1 MITRTRPAPTLL
13 VLAIGCLLSAI
24 ASAGSFV
31 YEGRLQESGSLANG
45 RYDFEILAH
54 ADATLGGPIAPAIRF
69 DDVEVVDGRFR
80 LDFELP
86 AAGADQVWL
95 GLAVRSHGSSSDYA
109 AFPARSKAVE
119 AGPIGLCW
127 SSSGDS
133 NTDPA
138 VNFLGT
144 TDAQPL
150 VLRTANARSLRI
162 EPSSMTFGTP
172 ALPITTNTIGG
183 SHANTVTAGVRGAT
197 IAGGGVPSGDSDPD
211 LLDEAPNRITDHYGA
226 VGGGYANTAGDN
238 AGTQGDRP
246 YDTVGGGRLNTAR
259 GGYSF
264 VGGGEGN
271 TAAGPWSAVG
281 AGYYNSASQSTDTV
295 GGGSSNAASGSAS
308 TVAGGSS
315 NRASGQFSTIGGGR
329 LNTASGVK
337 STVSGGEDNDASG
350 IYSTVGGG
358 YLNCAGAQHSWAG
371 GRGAKVRPAT
381 NPGGA
386 NACSGLTYPGGS
398 GDGGTFVWAD
408 SQIANFIS
416 TGPNQFLARADGG
429 FGFNTNAI
437 PAGIEAVLQG
447 RTGAN
452 GNVDLYLKPAAHGRG
467 INLAM
472 LPGAGAAAFYI
483 SQYDGSSFVD
493 RILLAANGD
502 FSVTQ
507 QAFKPGGGSWA
518 ALSDE
523 RLKTGLVPL
532 VGTLDRLL
540 ALRGV
545 EYQYRPELTPKAMY
559 LPGRQVGF
567 IAQEVEQVFPDWV
580 SQSDDGYKTVGPR
593 GFEALTV
600 EALRELRT
608 ESATIDSI
616 QSERIA
622 ALESQLAEQ
631 TRQAERE
638 RAKLR
643 SELAELRA
651 ALAALAGDD
660 ARHDPDR

>member
-1 MITRTRPAPTLL
+1 MITRTRPAPTVLG
-13 VLAIGCLLSAI
+13 LAIGCLLSSI

-54 ADATLGGPIAPAIRF
+54 ADATLGGPIASAIRF
-69 DDVEVVDGRFR
+69 DGVEVVDGRFR

-86 AAGADQVWL
+86 AAGVDQVWL

-109 AFPARSKAVE
+109 AFPARTKAVE

-144 TDAQPL
+144 TDAQPF
-150 VLRTANARSLRI
+150 VIRTWDAPSLRI
-162 EPSSMTFGTP
+162 EPSTATFG
-172 ALPITTNTIGG
+172 LRPITSNTIAG
-183 SHANTVTAGVRGAT
+183 SHANEVTAGVRGAT
-197 IAGGGVPSGDSDPD
+197 ISGGGIPSGANDPNFSFS
-211 LLDEAPNRITDHYGA
+211 APNRVTDHYGT
-226 VGGGYANTAGDN
+226 VGGGLGNRAGDN
-238 AGTQGDRP
+238 AGTTLDSAFA
-246 YDTVGGGRLNTAR
+246 TVA
-259 GGYSF
+259 GGYENAAN
-264 VGGGEGN
+264 GE
-271 TAAGPWSAVG
+271 S
-281 AGYYNSASQSTDTV
+281 SSV
-295 GGGSSNAASGSAS
+295 GGGSGNFASGGSS
-308 TVAGGSS
+308 TVAGGAYNVASASTSTIAGGAS
-315 NRASGQFSTIGGGR
+315 NRATADSSTVAGGARNTAVDIYSAVGGGADNVSSGFGSAVGGGR
-329 LNTASGVK
+329 YNTANGELG
-337 STVSGGEDNDASG
+337 TVAGGFR
-350 IYSTVGGG
+350 
-358 YLNCAGAQHSWAG
+358 NCAGGLYSWSG
-371 GRGAKVRPAT
+371 GYRAKVRQ
-381 NPGGA
+381 GSE
-386 NACSGLTYPGGS
+386 SGQAGEGCTDVPFVGLN
-398 GDGGTFVWAD
+398 GDYGTFVWAD

-429 FGFNTNAI
+429 FGFNTNTI

-467 INLAM
+467 INMAV
-472 LPGAGAAAFYI
+472 LPGTGAAAFYI

-532 VGTLDRLL
+532 TGTLDRLL

-545 EYQYRPELTPKAMY
+545 EYQYRPELTPKTLY

-580 SQSDDGYKTVGPR
+580 SQSEGGFKTVGPR

-600 EALRELRT
+600 EALRELRA
-608 ESATIDSI
+608 ESATIDSS
-616 QSERIA
+616 QSARIA

-631 TRQAERE
+631 AKQAERE
-638 RAKLR
+638 RAILLG
-643 SELAELRA
+643 ELAELRA
-651 ALAALAGDD
+651 ALAELAGEDD
-660 ARHDPDR
+660 RHDPDH

>member
-1 MITRTRPAPTLL
+1 MITRTRPAPTML
-13 VLAIGCLLSAI
+13 VLAIGCLLGSGV
-24 ASAGSFV
+24 SAGSFV
-31 YEGRLQESGSLANG
+31 YEGRMQDSGTSASG

-54 ADATLGGPIAPAIRF
+54 TDAALGGPIAPAIRF
-69 DDVEVVDGRFR
+69 DGVEVLDGRFR

-86 AAGADQVWL
+86 AEGADQVWL
-95 GLAVRSHGSSSDYA
+95 GLAVRSHGRSDYA
-109 AFPARSKAVE
+109 AFPGRTKAVE

-133 NTDPA
+133 NTNPA
-138 VNFLGT
+138 LNFLGT

-162 EPSSMTFGTP
+162 EPSSITFGTP

-197 IAGGGVPSGDSDPD
+197 IAGGGAPINSDPD
-211 LLDEAPNRITDHYGA
+211 FANEAANRVTDHYG
-226 VGGGYANTAGDN
+226 
-238 AGTQGDRP
+238 
-246 YDTVGGGRLNTAR
+246 TVGGGLGNQAGDSAGTTVDR
-259 GGYSF
+259 SF
-264 VGGGEGN
+264 
-271 TAAGPWSAVG
+271 A
-281 AGYYNSASQSTDTV
+281 
-295 GGGSSNAASGSAS
+295 
-308 TVAGGSS
+308 
-315 NRASGQFSTIGGGR
+315 
-329 LNTASGVK
+329 
-337 STVSGGEDNDASG
+337 TVSGGQENRATG
-350 IYSTVGGG
+350 ANSTVGGG
-358 YLNCAGAQHSWAG
+358 DSNHASGLFSALGGGLGNTASGGASTVGGGARNCAGGDYSWAG
-371 GRGAKVRPAT
+371 GNQAKVRP
-381 NPGGA
+381 
-386 NACSGLTYPGGS
+386 GS
-398 GDGGTFVWAD
+398 GSGAAGSGCQGVPSTGTDGDSGTFIWSG
-408 SQIANFIS
+408 SQIADFVS
-416 TGPNQFLARADGG
+416 TGSNQFLVRADGG
-429 FGFNTNAI
+429 FGFNTNSI

-447 RTGAN
+447 RTGPN

-467 INLAM
+467 INMAV
-472 LPGAGAAAFYI
+472 LPGTGAAAFYI

-493 RILLAANGD
+493 RILLATNGD

-518 ALSDE
+518 ALSDG
-523 RLKTGLVPL
+523 RLKAGLAPL
-532 VGTLDRLL
+532 TGTLDRLL

-545 EYQYRPELTPKAMY
+545 EYQYRPELTPKTMY

-567 IAQEVEQVFPDWV
+567 IAQEVEKVFPDWV
-580 SQSDDGYKTVGPR
+580 SESEGGYKTVGPR

-600 EALRELRT
+600 EALRELRA

-631 TRQAERE
+631 ARQAESE
-638 RAKLR
+638 RSALL

-651 ALAALAGDD
+651 AVAALAGDD